1 VNPSATEPASRWTMR
16 LDKSRIRELLFR
28 CSIALKGLNAAFEIV
43 GGIAL
48 WFISPQQIVRWTNLL
63 TRGELTEEPRDFIS
77 NYLRHAAGRVS
88 LGGEH
93 FVVAYLLA
101 HGVIKM
107 VLVVALLKDKL
118 WGYPAAIAVFGGFML
133 YQIYL
138 LALYGGL
145 GLLALTIFDGFV
157 VVLIWLEYRALKSHR
172 A

>member
-1 VNPSATEPASRWTMR
+1 VNPGTTESVSPRTTR
-16 LDKSRIRELLFR
+16 LDKSRVRELLFR
-28 CSIALKGLNAAFEIV
+28 CSIVLKGLNAAFEIV

-77 NYLRHAAGRVS
+77 NYLRHAAGRIS
-88 LGGEH
+88 LSGEH
-93 FVVAYLLA
+93 FVIAYLLA

-107 VLVVALLKDKL
+107 FLVIALLEDKL
-118 WGYPAAIAVFGGFML
+118 WGYPAAMAVFGGFML
-133 YQIYL
+133 YQVYL

-145 GLLALTIFDGFV
+145 GLLTLTIFDAFV

>member
-1 VNPSATEPASRWTMR
+1 MMR
-16 LDKSRIRELLFR
+16 LDKSRVRELLFR
-28 CSIALKGLNAAFEIV
+28 CSVALKGLNALFEIV

-48 WFISPQQIVRWTNLL
+48 WFISPQQIVRWTKLL
-63 TRGELTEEPRDFIS
+63 TGSELMQEPGDFIS
-77 NYLRHAAGRVS
+77 SYLRHVASRIS
-88 LGGEH
+88 IGGEH

-101 HGVIKM
+101 HGVIKLF
-107 VLVVALLKDKL
+107 LVIALLKDKL

-145 GLLALTIFDGFV
+145 GLLALTIFDGIV
-157 VVLIWLEYRALKSHR
+157 VALIWLEYRALKSHR